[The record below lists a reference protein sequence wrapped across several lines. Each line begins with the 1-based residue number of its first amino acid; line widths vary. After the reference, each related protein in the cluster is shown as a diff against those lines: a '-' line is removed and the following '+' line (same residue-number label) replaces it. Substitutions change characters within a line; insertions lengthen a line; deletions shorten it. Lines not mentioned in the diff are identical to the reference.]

1 MCVHGYVYVGD
12 ETVWFEFCGL
22 PVSQFSIFCSIF
34 MPFCFI
40 KLLNVYGPYIF
51 VSAVWSMCFIIGEI
65 LTREDCVCVCVLCS
79 IELLSKPAQA
89 FIGFGG
95 ECHCGNNK
103 TPLR

>member
-65 LTREDCVCVCVLCS
+65 LTREDCVCVCVYCV
-79 IELLSKPAQA
+79 LLNCCPNQLKHSLVLEENVIVVIIK
-89 FIGFGG
+89 
-95 ECHCGNNK
+95 
-103 TPLR
+103 LL